1 MQKQTNPR
9 TMRPQQHLIGMPQF
23 KFSHS
28 AADLNTKNS
37 LQYQTINDRLD
48 SQLAQNIALILLD
61 KNFEHIESHA
71 LHTLTSIT
79 KDFILEIGKEVKA
92 NTEGQ
97 GRSDANLCDMMN
109 TAYDYSMSQQ
119 ELVDHM
125 QSKELTLA
133 PMQQH
138 LA

>member
-1 MQKQTNPR
+1 M
-9 TMRPQQHLIGMPQF
+9 
-23 KFSHS
+23 
-28 AADLNTKNS
+28 
-37 LQYQTINDRLD
+37 
-48 SQLAQNIALILLD
+48 LLD

-79 KDFILEIGKEVKA
+79 RDFILEIGKEVKA

-109 TAYDYSMSQQ
+109 TAHDYSMSQQ

-138 LA
+138 LSKQMTTMQKQANSKLKFIQSSQKETLDEFRTQQSIPGAFAEVKINPLSV